1 MNNTISDKI
10 KVANLPYV
18 PIPLART
25 TDDVMLDLNV
35 MAIIVIISMS
45 VSLRSVT
52 VHLTLDV
59 TTRWDHILV
68 NVIVD
73 SLVMAKLVVTLTNVP
88 K

>member
-1 MNNTISDKI
+1 MKNTISDKF
-10 KVANLPYV
+10 KVANLSYV

-73 SLVMAKLVVTLTNVP
+73 SPVMAKLVVTLTNVP